1 MKKTIP
7 AIFAAALLVAG
18 CSKGVR
24 APREY
29 SPLAPKDTLVL
40 CAQDSEA
47 MASNPMGVFLR
58 EWSMALQKE
67 MEGDAKARETLQSAE
82 YAEKLRKYSQR
93 GKWSVFTIGRPGFA
107 IDELDELDDDA
118 TVPMPAM
125 ACVTALRERAS
136 TEDAVAELWTLWEP
150 LRQCVTDAD
159 EGLNLIEN
167 LREAGELSTVTISG
181 CEVTKLTFKSTEATE
196 ELLKHV
202 TGIEPC
208 IGVYDGSLE
217 IMASSPRVFEDI
229 VALYS
234 GKAGAAPADSAIARD
249 ASLRDGSR
257 AIVGIFGIYGVRD
270 MLAALAGDKLEDVP
284 DEASR
289 YIKSLC
295 DIRITQKLDGEAMS
309 MDLALDVS
317 FDDESLPPLLATMCN
332 GGLGIVKAAVAMAA
346 MQTPELAHAAT
357 LVNDLNV
364 VAEGMACRLSVK
376 ITKAFIEKLDVAE
389 LMRLA
394 SEKRK
399 QAAECDDDLF
409 SDEDGD
415 DGEDDDE

>member
-1 MKKTIP
+1 MKKTIT

-107 IDELDELDDDA
+107 IDELDDDDS

-217 IMASSPRVFEDI
+217 IVASSPRVFEDI

-399 QAAECDDDLF
+399 QAAECGDDLF
-409 SDEDGD
+409 GDEDSGD
-415 DGEDDDE
+415 SENDDE

>member
-7 AIFAAALLVAG
+7 AIIAAALLVAG

-40 CAQDSEA
+40 CAEDSAA

-58 EWSMALQKE
+58 EWGMALQKE
-67 MEGDAKARETLQSAE
+67 VEKFDDMGDAKARETLQSAE

-107 IDELDELDDDA
+107 IDELDDDA

-159 EGLNLIEN
+159 EDLNLIEN
-167 LREAGELSTVTISG
+167 LREAGELSTVTIAG
-181 CEVTKLTFKSTEATE
+181 CDVTKLTFKSTEATE

-217 IMASSPRVFEDI
+217 IIASSPQVFENV

-234 GKAGAAPADSAIARD
+234 GMAPAAPADSVVARD
-249 ASLRDGSR
+249 ASLRDCGQ
-257 AIVGIFGIYGVRD
+257 VIFGIYGVRD

-289 YIKSLC
+289 YIRSLC

-309 MDLALDVS
+309 MESALEVS

-332 GGLGIVKAAVAMAA
+332 GGLGMAKAAVAMAV
-346 MQTPELAHAAT
+346 MQTPELAQAAT

-364 VAEGMACRLSVK
+364 VAEGRVCRLSVK

-389 LMRLA
+389 LMRIA